1 MASAELSRRV
11 GKVVAYPP
19 LSDTSDRQRRE
30 FHEALLE
37 ADTFDD
43 LPGKWQAGDPED
55 RREPAEAAGRRRRLV
70 PRSPHT
76 RASDRGAPLL
86 CMEGGS
92 DGHRG
97 CFCANA
103 AFHGSL
109 MLAASCSPPLDARQ
123 SLPRGGRR
131 ACSYLAERW
140 ACERRGLARVPLGQP
155 AHGHRGAW
163 RSRSRGLRSR
173 FSCLARSTRWSP
185 ITTARGWLRG
195 RAAGH
200 ANEHLPPGSHWA
212 PGKGAK

>member
-76 RASDRGAPLL
+76 RASDWGAPLL
-86 CMEGGS
+86 CMERNS
-92 DGHRG
+92 PPV
-97 CFCANA
+97 AA
-103 AFHGSL
+103 AFHGRSDTAFDRVSPVACL
-109 MLAASCSPPLDARQ
+109 SSKPLAMAAIEMPA
-123 SLPRGGRR
+123 RR
-131 ACSYLAERW
+131 A
-140 ACERRGLARVPLGQP
+140 
-155 AHGHRGAW
+155 
-163 RSRSRGLRSR
+163 LR
-173 FSCLARSTRWSP
+173 
-185 ITTARGWLRG
+185 
-195 RAAGH
+195 
-200 ANEHLPPGSHWA
+200 
-212 PGKGAK
+212 